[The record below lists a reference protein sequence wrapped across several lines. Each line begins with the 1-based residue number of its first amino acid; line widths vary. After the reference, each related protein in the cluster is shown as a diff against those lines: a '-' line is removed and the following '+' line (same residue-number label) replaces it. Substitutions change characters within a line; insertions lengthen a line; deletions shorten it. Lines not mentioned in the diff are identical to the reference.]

1 MANIFYWQFRI
12 ELFFRPLFQWRWGWG
27 LPSAKKTGLNSCK
40 FSVSHVSRGKLS
52 VHIETKFDQL
62 SLAFLC
68 TYMILDQLSL
78 PLVMYLHDAH
88 DSTYGPP
95 Y

>member
-1 MANIFYWQFRI
+1 LSCFLDPCFNGDGVGVCPQ
-12 ELFFRPLFQWRWGWG
+12 L
-27 LPSAKKTGLNSCK
+27 KKTGLNSCK